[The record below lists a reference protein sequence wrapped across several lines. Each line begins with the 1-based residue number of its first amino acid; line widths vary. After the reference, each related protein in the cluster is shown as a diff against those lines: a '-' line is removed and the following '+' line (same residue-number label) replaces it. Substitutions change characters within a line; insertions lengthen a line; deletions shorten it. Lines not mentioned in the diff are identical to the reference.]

1 MSRRGTV
8 ALLVAVTGL
17 IGATPAAAQDSL
29 APRGAP
35 KYWLPNEQWVNLLWL
50 PYDEGRLYSLL
61 GRDRGFV
68 FRWVRDEKTLAEL
81 GARRGWSSDRL
92 ADALV
97 APRRATLD
105 PRRFAMVRERAER
118 TLTQGH
124 LAQHLLF
131 HALHQTAVPARA
143 HEIFGTRTRE
153 QFLRLRRA
161 ELSPLNIGEL
171 NGRTRVEM
179 TRDTIRTLR
188 RAAELG
194 VRDGTLTSRQ
204 SELMLDRQLRSVPR
218 WLGQSRYNGP
228 SGGRNRTLP
237 AGDFAR
243 HPSIS
248 ADGSTVVWDAYRA
261 TISEAERLGE
271 IHVRGARLETG
282 LRFPVSVGRPDPRR
296 PRSAYNCV
304 LSAGGRS
311 VAFESSESTYP
322 LAKRVGQMTVMVK
335 DLRTGAIDH
344 VSHENRGP
352 EPRSRTAFNPSLS
365 AGGGIVVFEATDA
378 GKNGGPSRNG
388 LWMADRRAH
397 RQRLLAGGSV
407 GAAYLPELSGDGG
420 TVVYT
425 SAAAGS
431 DGFTR
436 VFAKDL
442 RSGRTELVARTD
454 GRRGAPADADA
465 FEPTI
470 SHDGRVV
477 AFVSRARNLG
487 GDPGGRSAV
496 YVRDLE
502 RGRTTLV
509 SDRLSGRDVG
519 SPTISRDGRFVV
531 FLAREGRPDGT
542 MKGLRSTL
550 WLHDRRSGETTLV
563 SRGNG
568 RAGVVADGFN
578 SEPAV
583 SADGRRIAFTSTAG
597 NLAPSKPFGLPG
609 VFVRDL
615 RAGTTVLL
623 STHRPRRGA
632 ADPAATTT
640 ARIRAWASRLRS
652 PPGVAG
658 LVLMVCA
665 GGAAAVWLRRRRW
678 AG

>member
-105 PRRFAMVRERAER
+105 PRSFAMVRERAER

-243 HPSIS
+243 HPSI
-248 ADGSTVVWDAYRA
+248 
-261 TISEAERLGE
+261 
-271 IHVRGARLETG
+271 
-282 LRFPVSVGRPDPRR
+282 
-296 PRSAYNCV
+296 C
-304 LSAGGRS
+304 
-311 VAFESSESTYP
+311 
-322 LAKRVGQMTVMVK
+322 
-335 DLRTGAIDH
+335 
-344 VSHENRGP
+344 
-352 EPRSRTAFNPSLS
+352 
-365 AGGGIVVFEATDA
+365 
-378 GKNGGPSRNG
+378 
-388 LWMADRRAH
+388 
-397 RQRLLAGGSV
+397 LL
-407 GAAYLPELSGDGG
+407 
-420 TVVYT
+420 YT
-425 SAAAGS
+425 S
-431 DGFTR
+431 D
-436 VFAKDL
+436 
-442 RSGRTELVARTD
+442 
-454 GRRGAPADADA
+454 
-465 FEPTI
+465 
-470 SHDGRVV
+470 
-477 AFVSRARNLG
+477 
-487 GDPGGRSAV
+487 
-496 YVRDLE
+496 
-502 RGRTTLV
+502 
-509 SDRLSGRDVG
+509 
-519 SPTISRDGRFVV
+519 
-531 FLAREGRPDGT
+531 
-542 MKGLRSTL
+542 
-550 WLHDRRSGETTLV
+550 
-563 SRGNG
+563 
-568 RAGVVADGFN
+568 
-578 SEPAV
+578 
-583 SADGRRIAFTSTAG
+583 
-597 NLAPSKPFGLPG
+597 
-609 VFVRDL
+609 
-615 RAGTTVLL
+615 
-623 STHRPRRGA
+623 A
-632 ADPAATTT
+632 ADD
-640 ARIRAWASRLRS
+640 
-652 PPGVAG
+652 
-658 LVLMVCA
+658 
-665 GGAAAVWLRRRRW
+665 
-678 AG
+678 